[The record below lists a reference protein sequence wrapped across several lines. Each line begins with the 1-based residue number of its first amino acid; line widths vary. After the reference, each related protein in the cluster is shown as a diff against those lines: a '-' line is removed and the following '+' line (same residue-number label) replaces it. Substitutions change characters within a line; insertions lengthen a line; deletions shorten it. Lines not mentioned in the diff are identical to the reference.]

1 MSSAVNRSRALGRA
15 WLCLAAALVPVP
27 SAAAPA
33 QKTVVLIAQEDAD
46 PMTERALDAIGAGL
60 VDVPITLVPRRV
72 AGWDNAIAN
81 RVDHARGVAASTGA
95 IAVIWLDLS
104 APQHV
109 FLFIADSTGGR
120 VLVRNVR
127 TETQDVEAQLETL
140 AVIVRGSIEGLLAGG
155 TIGVERPDAAAAHAD
170 EAERLGVSIGYAL
183 QLFAPTDPVIH
194 GARIEVRV
202 RLSKWLFLL
211 AAYRLDLPV
220 EAESPEVA
228 ADIWSHPIELGLFG
242 QWRFSR
248 WRLDLGAC
256 AVVDIVTFTV
266 TARDRNVDADDP
278 GAEAT
283 VALYPFVRIDRIVG
297 RLASVF
303 FSVGID
309 IELYNHRYVVTTTEN
324 SRVVVAPWRVRPMF
338 ELGAKFTLL

>member
-1 MSSAVNRSRALGRA
+1 MSPAVHRLRGVGRA
-15 WLCLAAALVPVP
+15 WLCLAAALVPVLC
-27 SAAAPA
+27 AAAPV

-46 PMTERALDAIGAGL
+46 PMTVRALDAISAGL
-60 VDVPITLVPRRV
+60 VDVPVTLVSRRV
-72 AGWDNAIAN
+72 AGWDNAIVN
-81 RVDHARGVAASTGA
+81 RVDHARSVAASTGA

-127 TETQDVEAQLETL
+127 TEAQDVEAQLETL
-140 AVIVRGSIEGLLAGG
+140 SVIVRGSVEGLLAGG
-155 TIGVERPDAAAAHAD
+155 KIGVERPDTGAVRGD
-170 EAERLGVSIGYAL
+170 DAERLGASIGYAL

-194 GARIEVRV
+194 GARIEMRV
-202 RLSKWLFLL
+202 RLSRWLFLL

-220 EAESPEVA
+220 EAESEEVS

-242 QWRFSR
+242 QRRFSR
-248 WRLDLGAC
+248 WRLDIGAC
-256 AVVDIVTFTV
+256 AVVDIVTFKV
-266 TARDRNVDADDP
+266 TARDRDVEAEDP
-278 GAEAT
+278 GAKAT
-283 VALYPFVRIDRIVG
+283 AALYPFVRIDRVIG

-309 IELYNHRYVVTTTEN
+309 IELYNHRYVVTTAEN
-324 SRVVVAPWRVRPMF
+324 SRIVVAPWRVRPIF